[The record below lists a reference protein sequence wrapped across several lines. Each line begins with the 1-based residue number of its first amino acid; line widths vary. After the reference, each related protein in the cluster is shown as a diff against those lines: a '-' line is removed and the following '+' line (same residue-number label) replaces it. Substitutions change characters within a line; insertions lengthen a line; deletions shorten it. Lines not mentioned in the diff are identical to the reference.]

1 MEDKNRG
8 VVDLRCYL
16 EAVGSEDGTG
26 TYTHDEPASTKVD
39 EEMITSSTEGGKE
52 MQGEESGGGY

>member
-39 EEMITSSTEGGKE
+39 EEMITSSTEG
-52 MQGEESGGGY
+52 